1 MRAEKKDQ
9 DYTIYL
15 SREEI
20 MKLGERNGTYPLG
33 NNGFEP
39 LSVLVEKS
47 GSEPNQERMN
57 VMCTRSA
64 TVLWD
69 ARTHDNIYF
78 KKDGLEI
85 LVMIYPPV
93 LSQVL
98 DRGFA
103 VTRYDG
109 HENKIWIRRDDSE
122 KILKENQPESL
133 KP

>member
-1 MRAEKKDQ
+1 MRAEKEDQ
-9 DYTIYL
+9 DYHIYL
-15 SREEI
+15 TPEEI
-20 MKLGERNGTYPLG
+20 AKLGSYGKDPVG
-33 NNGFEP
+33 NPAFEP
-39 LSVLVEKS
+39 LSALVEKS

-78 KKDGLEI
+78 EQDGLGI

-109 HENKIWIRRDDSE
+109 HENKIWVRRDDSE
-122 KILKENQPESL
+122 KILKRNQSESL